1 MTLVDE
7 IITHLILPSGW
18 KFPANQ
24 LTKEPLNLDPKKGQS
39 QGRGRRAGP
48 RIFQAGGVV
57 NEAVGTLGGQGSP
70 RGHSLVRQ
78 STSGKSREVGGD
90 RLTVKTRK
98 LLSFGWGKW
107 FKNTLRW
114 FPEG

>member
-7 IITHLILPSGW
+7 IITLILTSEW

-24 LTKEPLNLDPKKGQS
+24 LTKEPLNLDLKKGQS

-57 NEAVGTLGGQGSP
+57 KLWGLSEARAVHVGTLLSDRVQAG
-70 RGHSLVRQ
+70 RVERLVE
-78 STSGKSREVGGD
+78 TD
-90 RLTVKTRK
+90 
-98 LLSFGWGKW
+98 
-107 FKNTLRW
+107 LR
-114 FPEG
+114 